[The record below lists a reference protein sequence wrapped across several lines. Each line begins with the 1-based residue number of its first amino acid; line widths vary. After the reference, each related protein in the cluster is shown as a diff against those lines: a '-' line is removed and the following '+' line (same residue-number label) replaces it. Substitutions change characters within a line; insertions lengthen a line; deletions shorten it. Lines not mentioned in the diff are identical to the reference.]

1 MLARNYS
8 IFFLFLIFLLG
19 IAYGEESKDAPF
31 IDREELV
38 GHYIGSNDDQ
48 SVSLQL
54 SPYVFKHFNFTDFV
68 TIETFNEGEM
78 GYWKI
83 DGSLLELVD
92 TDIDTPNQHLI
103 IQENGTLLYGEDA
116 LVLKPVGPNF
126 LGMMFHFNRTL
137 KDSSKAAH
145 YRSDGVLEIQEDFTA
160 GSEPEYN
167 QDALHL
173 HNMGYMYES
182 GTKYMGGR
190 DEGMLGMT
198 DQILDDENRE
208 ELIDYQKAYEYYLKA
223 AEKGYVQSMFNLAFY
238 HEKGMYVEKSIST
251 AVEWYRK
258 AADLGHTYS
267 ETALGNILYWGVDN
281 YPNNSV
287 EGKKYWLSAASK
299 GNSEAQYNLG
309 SALLFDPA
317 STDKQK
323 NRGRK
328 FIWHSALRDYP
339 SAFYSLF
346 NLLMDESNDWDE
358 VDEDYQAVTIHF
370 LVQASYLG
378 NSAAIEFLKEM
389 AESVKG

>member
-389 AESVKG
+389 AESVEG

>member
-1 MLARNYS
+1 MLARHYS

-19 IAYGEESKDAPF
+19 IAYGEESKDAPY

-145 YRSDGVLEIQEDFTA
+145 YSSDGVLEIQEDFTA
-160 GSEPEYN
+160 GSEPKYN
-167 QDALHL
+167 EDALHL

-190 DEGMLGMT
+190 DEGMSGMT
-198 DQILDDENRE
+198 DQILDDEKRE

-238 HEKGMYVEKSIST
+238 HEKGMYVQKSIST

-370 LVQASYLG
+370 LVQAGYLG

>member
-8 IFFLFLIFLLG
+8 IFFLFLISLLG

-31 IDREELV
+31 IEREELV

-92 TDIDTPNQHLI
+92 TDLDTPNQHLI
-103 IQENGTLLYGEDA
+103 IQEDGTLLYGENA

-126 LGMMFHFNRTL
+126 LGIMFHFNRAL

-160 GSEPEYN
+160 GCEPEYN
-167 QDALHL
+167 EDALHL

-190 DEGMLGMT
+190 DEGMSGMT

-238 HEKGMYVEKSIST
+238 HEKGMYVEKSISK

-267 ETALGNILYWGVDN
+267 ETALGNILYWGVDD
-281 YPNNSV
+281 YPNNSL

-317 STDKQK
+317 STEKQK
-323 NRGRK
+323 YRGRK
-328 FIWHSALRDYP
+328 FIWHAALRDYP

-346 NLLMDESNDWDE
+346 NLFMDKTNDWDE
-358 VDEDYQAVTIHF
+358 VHDDYQAVIVHF